1 MRFGQFS
8 YGEIKKRTSVYVP
21 SQWSTVICMSRKTN
35 PYLTVPIRYDHV
47 LDFKSFVR
55 SLHLNLQTTTTGIK
69 VNWLKVR
76 WIRVEQEHPKT
87 LFVNYTFD
95 VENFMQINT
104 QRTTTRTKG
113 RVKAWPAND
122 SEMYMCYTSWLPVHG
137 RIQRG
142 EVRGVRTPPC
152 NFQNVM

>member
-1 MRFGQFS
+1 
-8 YGEIKKRTSVYVP
+8 
-21 SQWSTVICMSRKTN
+21 MSRETN
-35 PYLTVPIRYDHV
+35 PYLTVPMRYDHV
-47 LDFKSFVR
+47 LDFKSFVK
-55 SLHLNLQTTTTGIK
+55 SLNLNLQTTTTGIK

-122 SEMYMCYTSWLPVHG
+122 SEMDMCYTSRLPVSTKKK
-137 RIQRG
+137 RLS
-142 EVRGVRTPPC
+142 
-152 NFQNVM
+152 